1 MRDLTARMIRLSRG
15 HAAVAVPA
23 VPTGDVWAV
32 LGRVQALLAGLAAG
46 AAWTRPPRVPEGR
59 YRIGGESRRL
69 DRGRDL
75 VLTASGQQVRNAAR
89 AVSS

>member
-1 MRDLTARMIRLSRG
+1 MIRLSRG
-15 HAAVAVPA
+15 VRAVPA
-23 VPTGDVWAV
+23 VPTGDVWDV
-32 LGRVQALLAGLAAG
+32 LGRVQASLAVLAAG

-59 YRIGGESRRL
+59 YRIGGEIGRL

-75 VLTASGQQVRNAAR
+75 ALSAFEQQVQDAAR